1 MKDDL
6 IDRLEMVTPD
16 TAMQLCDESLV
27 EIQRLTE
34 ACEIAEGAWLNTKA
48 ELEAALSSVL
58 PEEVEKLIDELNNIR
73 VMRSLAATKCGQA
86 ADLIERL
93 ARENAALDLCAKDL
107 MSAGKHIEEDTQR
120 LHNVSTKLIDAEQ
133 RIEELEEELESER
146 INNEDLANA
155 TYYKGNSVSWWHS
168 KAGNYKNALGETWDA
183 LRAAGVH
190 CDGKKS
196 TADGVKEL
204 QQRIKELEVKH
215 DIAHANDPKQWAR
228 LQRLDAALDEALNN
242 SDLTIREIQQKVA
255 KARAGE

>member
-6 IDRLEMVTPD
+6 IDRLKVVRHSRD
-16 TAMQLCDESLV
+16 SVNTANREKIFVQIHIDLLDEA
-27 EIQRLTE
+27 I
-34 ACEIAEGAWLNTKA
+34 
-48 ELEAALSSVL
+48 AALSPVL
-58 PEEVEKLIDELNNIR
+58 PEEVETSIKHLRLLAMQQCAGKDKDYTVLTEW
-73 VMRSLAATKCGQA
+73 RS

-93 ARENAALDLCAKDL
+93 YCEYTFTRHERDKR
-107 MSAGKHIEEDTQR
+107 Q
-120 LHNVSTKLIDAEQ
+120 Q

-183 LRAAGVH
+183 LRTAGVH

-204 QQRIKELEVKH
+204 QQRIKELER
-215 DIAHANDPKQWAR
+215 AHAACMECHELDEKEMNHLRAEIK
-228 LQRLDAALDEALNN
+228 RLDAALDEALNN